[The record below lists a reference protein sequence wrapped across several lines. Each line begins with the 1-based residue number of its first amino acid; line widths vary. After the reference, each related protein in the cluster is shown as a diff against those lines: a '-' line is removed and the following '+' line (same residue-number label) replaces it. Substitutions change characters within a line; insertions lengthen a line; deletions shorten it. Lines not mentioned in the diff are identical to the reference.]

1 MEIVIVLILITIF
14 LVYINFFKKEN
25 FESSPK
31 CEFIP
36 WGPSKRACID
46 RCRVDRDLWGGD
58 ACTMSNCYSICNSC
72 VDNDK
77 CKWLNS
83 RDFLEEE
90 RKKLEEK
97 ETNDPEIVIRGI
109 EGNKNCIINFI
120 HESNVNM
127 YLLKYYESS
136 NPGSG
141 IKIFKL
147 KNPKQGLNSINIKN
161 LKNNISY
168 SFIVVPLINS
178 KIYKSSNM
186 VELIPSDRLQ
196 VDL

>member
-1 MEIVIVLILITIF
+1 MEIIIVLILITIF
-14 LVYINFFKKEN
+14 LVYINYFKKEN
-25 FESSPK
+25 FEAPRR

-58 ACTMSNCYSICNSC
+58 ACTMSDCYSICNAC
-72 VDNDK
+72 VDKDK

-90 RKKLEEK
+90 RQKLETK
-97 ETNDPEIVIRGI
+97 ETEDPEIVIRGI
-109 EGNKNCIINFI
+109 EGNENCIINFI
-120 HESNVNM
+120 HESNVTM

-147 KNPKQGLNSINIKN
+147 MNPKDGLNSINIRN

-168 SFIVVPLINS
+168 SFILVPLINS
-178 KIYKSSNM
+178 RIYKSSNL
-186 VELIPSDRLQ
+186 VELMPSDRLH

>member
-1 MEIVIVLILITIF
+1 MEIIIVLILITIF

-25 FESSPK
+25 FESNQK

-36 WGPSKRACID
+36 WGPSKRACMD
-46 RCRVDRDLWGGD
+46 RCRVDRELWGGD
-58 ACTMSNCYSICNSC
+58 ACTPSACYSICLSC
-72 VDNDK
+72 VDKDK
-77 CKWLNS
+77 CDWLNS

-90 RKKLEEK
+90 REK
-97 ETNDPEIVIRGI
+97 IDSEDDVVPEIVIRGI

-120 HESNVNM
+120 HDEDVTM

-136 NPGSG
+136 NPGAG

-147 KNPKQGLNSINIKN
+147 KNPKEGTNSINITN
-161 LKNNISY
+161 LKNNLSY
-168 SFIVVPLINS
+168 SFILVPLINS
-178 KIYKSSNM
+178 KISKSSNV
-186 VELIPSDRLQ
+186 VELTPSDRLH